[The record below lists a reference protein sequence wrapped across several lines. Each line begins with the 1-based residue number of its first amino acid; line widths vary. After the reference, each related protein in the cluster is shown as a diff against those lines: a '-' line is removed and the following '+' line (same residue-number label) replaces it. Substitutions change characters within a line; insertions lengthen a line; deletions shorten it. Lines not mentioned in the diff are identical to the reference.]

1 MPDALAAILGRSD
14 SYSQGVIVDQADPY
28 QADNTLVF
36 GMMTGTPARTKLGL
50 GGTLSTSV
58 LAALVVG
65 MLGWYLW
72 SRSHQR

>member
-1 MPDALAAILGRSD
+1 MPDALAAILNRSD
-14 SYSQGVIVDQADPY
+14 SYSSGITVDQADPY
-28 QADNTLVF
+28 QADATVAF
-36 GMMTGTPARTKLGL
+36 GMMTGAPVRARLGL
-50 GGTLSTSV
+50 AGTLSTSV